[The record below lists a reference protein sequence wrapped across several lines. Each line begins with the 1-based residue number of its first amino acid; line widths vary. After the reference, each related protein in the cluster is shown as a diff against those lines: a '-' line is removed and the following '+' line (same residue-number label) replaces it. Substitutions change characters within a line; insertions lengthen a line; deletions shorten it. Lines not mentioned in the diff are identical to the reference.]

1 MKVRLKWLAIGL
13 AAGLV
18 LAVPFAAHADDDDE
32 DHDVARELY
41 EHGEIRALSE
51 ILPMVGKR
59 TPGDVVAVD
68 LVEVGSRWVYR
79 FQVVTPDGRRV
90 IVDVDAGAGT
100 FGMRKTTD
108 EGARG

>member
-1 MKVRLKWLAIGL
+1 MNVLKRLAIGL

-18 LAVPFAAHADDDDE
+18 LVVPFAVQADDDNDD

-41 EHGEIRALSE
+41 EQGEIRALSE
-51 ILPMVGKR
+51 IMPMVGKR

-68 LVEVGSRWVYR
+68 LVEVGNRWVYR

-90 IVDVDAGAGT
+90 IVDIDAGAGN
-100 FGMRKTTD
+100 FRD
-108 EGARG
+108 EEDD

>member
-1 MKVRLKWLAIGL
+1 MKVRLKRLAIGL

-18 LAVPFAAHADDDDE
+18 LAAPFAAHADDDDE

-68 LVEVGSRWVYR
+68 LVEVGEPVGLSIPGRHSRR
-79 FQVVTPDGRRV
+79 PPRDRRRRRRRR
-90 IVDVDAGAGT
+90 DL
-100 FGMRKTTD
+100 R
-108 EGARG
+108 R

>member
-1 MKVRLKWLAIGL
+1 MSVLKRLAIAL

-18 LAVPFAAHADDDDE
+18 LSAPVAVRADDDDDD

-51 ILPMVGKR
+51 IMPMVGTR

-68 LVEVGSRWVYR
+68 LVEVGDRWVYR
-79 FQVVTPDGRRV
+79 FQVVTPAGRRV

-100 FGMRKTTD
+100 FRD
-108 EGARG
+108 EEGE

>member
-1 MKVRLKWLAIGL
+1 MNVRLKRLAISL

-18 LAVPFAAHADDDDE
+18 LTAPFAVHADDDDE

-41 EHGEIRALSE
+41 EHGEIRPLSE

-68 LVEVGSRWVYR
+68 LVGVGNRWVYR
-79 FQVVTPDGRRV
+79 FQVVTPEGRRV
-90 IVDVDAGAGT
+90 IVDVDAGT
-100 FGMRKTTD
+100 FRD
-108 EGARG
+108 EEDD